1 MRRGLQRVS
10 VTLVAPSPIRR
21 GGGDTWLAGLLT
33 AIDPNQIDLL
43 VVFEHDGEL
52 AVLAADAG
60 HRVRTLA
67 RAGLPT
73 NADLL
78 RLAVPLSR
86 LLAAEN
92 AGMTVHWSPRAHV
105 YGTLARILA
114 RHPGPTVW
122 IQHVTPSRFWLHRLA
137 SALPADAVVCVSSA
151 AARRQRLLYP
161 RTRAVVLHPGTTCEA
176 RDRDATDRRRLGVPE
191 DGHVV
196 ALVGRVEPWKGQDL
210 LVRAVSELRSD
221 GVSVHALLIGET
233 CSTIWPQFPSRVRA
247 LVAELGLRRHVTF
260 AGHRDDMAAALS
272 ACDVVVCASREE
284 GFGLGVVE
292 AMAVGVPVVATR
304 CGGPEDILEDGI
316 NGLLVPTEDVHGLAG
331 AIRHVLEDPAMAVRL
346 AAAARRSYA
355 ERFTADRSAGA
366 FLRLVRD
373 LAAPGPSANP

>member
-92 AGMTVHWSPRAHV
+92 AGMIVFT
-105 YGTLARILA
+105 G
-114 RHPGPTVW
+114 HPGHTSMAPSHGSSRA
-122 IQHVTPSRFWLHRLA
+122 IQ
-137 SALPADAVVCVSSA
+137 
-151 AARRQRLLYP
+151 
-161 RTRAVVLHPGTTCEA
+161 
-176 RDRDATDRRRLGVPE
+176 
-191 DGHVV
+191 
-196 ALVGRVEPWKGQDL
+196 GRPYGY
-210 LVRAVSELRSD
+210 
-221 GVSVHALLIGET
+221 
-233 CSTIWPQFPSRVRA
+233 ST
-247 LVAELGLRRHVTF
+247 
-260 AGHRDDMAAALS
+260 
-272 ACDVVVCASREE
+272 
-284 GFGLGVVE
+284 
-292 AMAVGVPVVATR
+292 
-304 CGGPEDILEDGI
+304 
-316 NGLLVPTEDVHGLAG
+316 
-331 AIRHVLEDPAMAVRL
+331 
-346 AAAARRSYA
+346 
-355 ERFTADRSAGA
+355 
-366 FLRLVRD
+366 
-373 LAAPGPSANP
+373 